1 MTQFYFVSF
10 KGMDRTTITVID
22 LDHCVSYERDEFSPV
37 NDQNFSDH
45 LDAIEHAKA
54 LACKYNLN
62 YAPFVSRY
70 RSELNETNLLTL
82 D

>member
-10 KGMDRTTITVID
+10 KAHDRTTITVID
-22 LDHCVSYERDEFSPV
+22 LDHCASYERDEFSPV
-37 NDQNFSDH
+37 NDRDFDDH
-45 LDAIEHAKA
+45 REAIEHAKA

-62 YAPFVSRY
+62 YAPFVSRH